1 MGRGSGVAVSC
12 AVGHR
17 HNLDPALLWL
27 WRRLAA
33 VALILALAWEPP
45 YAAGAALKS
54 EKKERK
60 RKKKSLFLEAAR
72 TCLFGKLVAICCGI
86 DFMAHP
92 VFLPAACFLVAF

>member
-1 MGRGSGVAVSC
+1 MSFGI
-12 AVGHR
+12 GHR
-17 HNLDPALLWL
+17 LSSDPVLLWL
-27 WRRLAA
+27 RCRPAA
-33 VALILALAWEPP
+33 STPIGPLAWEPP
-45 YAAGAALKS
+45 YAPGAALKS